1 MLEIV
6 KEVKEIVN
14 VSTFYFGVAAGV
26 AGVILLQIILGFIR
40 SRWKA
45 LIVCSVVIASVS
57 LAIIALK

>member
-14 VSTFYFGVAAGV
+14 VSTFYFGVAAGA
-26 AGVILLQIILGFIR
+26 AGVILLQIILGFIL

-45 LIVCSVVIASVS
+45 LLVCSACIAAVS
-57 LAIIALK
+57 LAIIALR